1 MKFNE
6 VLNKYMNLVGCN
18 SKALANTAKLSES
31 IICRYK
37 NGSRI
42 PNENSLISLSL
53 ALESLSNKKYDHKKI
68 LDEFLNSSNYY
79 NVDFNVVR
87 YNLNK
92 LINILNINVS
102 ELAKYLN
109 FDASYL
115 SRIRKGERVP
125 SNKEEFVTSLTTFIY
140 KKYYNNGQ
148 NKELVY
154 LITNDKNK
162 KNITSDMLKNWL
174 TNDSKKEN
182 NTTEIN
188 NFLKKLDEFDLN
200 DYIKVIKFDTLKIP
214 TIPFYK
220 CKCKNYYGIEQMKQ
234 GELDFF
240 KATVLSKNRSDIYI
254 CSDMPMEDMAK
265 DVEFGKK
272 WMFAIAASIKK
283 GLHLNIIHNLDRP
296 FNEMML
302 GLESWIPIYMTG
314 QVSPYYLKENQNNV
328 YQHLNYVSNS
338 AALTG
343 ECLNGHHNKGKYYIT
358 NKEEEI
364 KYYKEKMITLF
375 KIANPL
381 MEIYRKEKKSD
392 YEIFHTN
399 ESKIG
404 VNRKR
409 ILSSLPLFTINDNTL
424 INILKK
430 NNVDSNDIKLI
441 LQHKNEEKK
450 YVDDILK
457 NYSVTDVIPSFSK
470 EDFKINT
477 PNLALENIF
486 YDKKI
491 KYDFDSYNKHLSATK
506 EYAKNYFNYTLETSE
521 QQTFKNI
528 SINILEKKCVIITK
542 NNDPIIHF
550 VIKHPKLVYAI
561 ENFTPLV
568 QEQ

>member
-296 FNEMML
+296 FNEMMI

-450 YVDDILK
+450 YVDEILK

-506 EYAKNYFNYTLETSE
+506 EYSKNYFNYTLETSE

>member
-1 MKFNE
+1 
-6 VLNKYMNLVGCN
+6 
-18 SKALANTAKLSES
+18 
-31 IICRYK
+31 
-37 NGSRI
+37 
-42 PNENSLISLSL
+42 
-53 ALESLSNKKYDHKKI
+53 
-68 LDEFLNSSNYY
+68 
-79 NVDFNVVR
+79 
-87 YNLNK
+87 
-92 LINILNINVS
+92 
-102 ELAKYLN
+102 
-109 FDASYL
+109 
-115 SRIRKGERVP
+115 
-125 SNKEEFVTSLTTFIY
+125 
-140 KKYYNNGQ
+140 
-148 NKELVY
+148 
-154 LITNDKNK
+154 
-162 KNITSDMLKNWL
+162 
-174 TNDSKKEN
+174 
-182 NTTEIN
+182 
-188 NFLKKLDEFDLN
+188 
-200 DYIKVIKFDTLKIP
+200 
-214 TIPFYK
+214 
-220 CKCKNYYGIEQMKQ
+220 
-234 GELDFF
+234 
-240 KATVLSKNRSDIYI
+240 
-254 CSDMPMEDMAK
+254 MPMEDMAK

-314 QVSPYYLKENQNNV
+314 QVSPYYLKESQNNL

-430 NNVDSNDIKLI
+430 NNVDSNDIELI

-450 YVDDILK
+450 YVDEILK

-506 EYAKNYFNYTLETSE
+506 EYAKNHFNYTLETSE